1 MKNRLPLSL
10 LFACAFV
17 PVVAPAATSLTET
30 ATPTTVYSDPLLSK
44 QWQWFPS
51 KNGVNI
57 APLWADGIT
66 GTGVVIGIIDAWVEP
81 NHEDLNVSPYYG
93 TTAPYSTTGL
103 SRDFVGTEKISS
115 DGTQIYT
122 TDSHGTFV
130 AGMAAAIGGNGKGV
144 VGAAPGATIA
154 GLHAGTG
161 TGITVS
167 YAKDAA
173 YWASGV
179 SEDGKWNGDAQ
190 IAVKNCSFGSGFST
204 SADFLK
210 SIELTTKNN
219 VIYVF
224 AAGNSRK
231 AASGYMPSNTG
242 WSSDGNSTSIINVAA
257 TKTGG
262 TYADFS
268 CYGSNIFISAPG
280 QAVVSTDR
288 TGTLG
293 YNTKTSLSTDT
304 DSDSSSL
311 IRNNN
316 YASSDGTSFASP
328 LVAGVVALG
337 KQVCSMMDTRWA
349 KHALAY
355 SSGHGT
361 APNIDC
367 VYDSEKQTYV
377 QKSGYT
383 ITTTDE
389 DGNKTTTTVNST
401 GDWQKNNGGYW
412 FNNNYGFGLVDP
424 VGFVDKVRDIAYTTV
439 ETTAKIEN
447 FETQSTSDTVKDGV
461 RNIGVTY
468 GFVSSKTETSTVGS
482 TSVKKTLI
490 TQPVETIS
498 VTLDLTNED
507 GTSVDFTDSLKVT
520 LIAPDGKESVLVQPG
535 KQPSENMAAALK
547 KAGTTSWTFET
558 NAFWGSTYSKD
569 YDKWQV
575 KLEYEGTSGAK
586 LLTVSA
592 VNFTMGTFVNE
603 SSSGG
608 VRSAE
613 VNAHALALDD
623 KDSVFTVY
631 GTGKLFVEEGV
642 LINGGSFVVQNGG
655 EVRFYSDSST
665 LGGKTG
671 AIFIQNGGSS
681 TFAGTADFARGL
693 YLNGGNASFSGGSV
707 SAGSVG
713 VVVNGAAVSLTQTG
727 VGTNVSGFDITL
739 NGGSVSLNN
748 GVSFNGGI
756 TQNGGTLT
764 ASTGA
769 KGITLT
775 MKGGTATLN
784 NRVEFSG
791 AIKVGASETTTTDG
805 VESSTLYGGT
815 LNVSGAKVTAR
826 GGIAIAGT
834 GAAYVAANTR
844 LDTQKTSSSASNT
857 YAGVTL
863 ADFGYFEM
871 GKEAVLVGA
880 LQLTGGNAYLKG
892 GNSIHGAPITGGTFA
907 AAGTLSAGDISVSA
921 GGIFRPVGE
930 TVLVRNA
937 GAPVSSSGDDSTTS
951 TRSKMTFGDGA
962 TLNFEARSRTDY
974 DVLVIGN
981 GQSLVFG
988 NGSSGGTVKFN
999 YSFGN
1004 VLPFAIDIIK
1014 TTYEEEYKTDDYGN
1028 IVHDGDGN
1036 PVMVKIEK
1044 ISGWN
1049 DVDKVVPEIGGV
1061 QVYNDD
1067 FTLSALTLGVS
1078 FDEDAGTISLGADVG
1093 GESEIQA
1100 HRLYYSYQTPRQSA
1114 VQRTLI
1120 KNEKVV
1126 TTVASHTGTSSPTSG
1141 ATLAAASTST
1151 ATVSG
1156 IAAPVVDELDKM
1168 SYVSELL
1175 AAYDKL
1181 GTPSNLVAID
1191 ELHDK
1196 QASAI
1201 TGALSRRSRE
1211 LRSGFIHSDTWSN
1224 PLFGNS
1230 GFTFSANPSLV
1241 AAKGFVP
1248 YYIPEDDYPLMIW
1261 MNGGYSSSG
1270 TDAESAALSSTKSS
1284 MLNVFMGADY
1294 AVSREFAVGIFAGYT
1309 NGRTK
1314 FDGGG
1319 RTEVQSRNL
1328 GIYLAGARTSY
1339 IGSFYYSV
1347 LAAFG
1352 AEEYDFTRKITIGS
1366 LDANSKASPDGWQGI
1381 VALEG
1386 GYEWKLDKFSMGPN
1400 LTLRYVSNNI
1410 DGYTES
1416 SSAEWAKQETGDVSY
1431 DSLQGSFGFRIAYR
1445 ADFETV
1451 SLLPELRIAWNHE
1464 FIGTDESFDTKL
1476 AMPGAE
1482 TYSSKINSTGDD
1494 FATVGAGLTVML
1506 GEVSTI
1512 SFDYDMQFLR
1522 DDADPV
1528 HTFNAILR
1536 TRF

>member
-1 MKNRLPLSL
+1 MKNCLPLSL

-93 TTAPYSTTGL
+93 TSGSPYSTTGL
-103 SRDFVGTEKISS
+103 SRDFVGSETISS
-115 DGTQIYT
+115 DGSQNYT
-122 TDSHGTFV
+122 SESHGTFV
-130 AGMAAAIGGNGKGV
+130 AGMAAAIGGNGTGV

-154 GLHAGTG
+154 GLHAGNAA
-161 TGITVS
+161 GIDIS
-167 YAKDAA
+167 YATSAA

-179 SEDGKWNGDAQ
+179 SEAGAWTGDAQ
-190 IAVKNCSFGSGFST
+190 ISVKNCSFGNGFQTNTTDSQT
-204 SADFLK
+204 FLK

-224 AAGNSRK
+224 AAGNSRSTV
-231 AASGYMPSNTG
+231 SGTMPSSTG
-242 WSSDGNSTSIINVAA
+242 WSNYGNSTSIINVAA
-257 TKTGG
+257 TKTDTKYGS

-280 QAVVSTDR
+280 AAVVSTDR

-304 DSDSSSL
+304 DSDSSDSNSS
-311 IRNNN
+311 IKNNN

-328 LVAGVVALG
+328 LVAGVIALG
-337 KQVCSMMDTRWA
+337 KQVCTVMDTRWA

-367 VYDSEKQTYV
+367 VYDSETKTYV
-377 QKSGYT
+377 QASGYT

-389 DGNKTTTTVNST
+389 DGNETTTTVNST

-439 ETTAKIEN
+439 ETSLNIDTTSISLSESSVASTARER
-447 FETQSTSDTVKDGV
+447 TA
-461 RNIGVTY
+461 TY
-468 GFVSSKTETSTVGS
+468 AFTPTKTEDEKTTSLLTQKLETV
-482 TSVKKTLI
+482 
-490 TQPVETIS
+490 S
-498 VTLDLTNED
+498 VTLDLTNEVGSD
-507 GTSVDFTDSLKVT
+507 TDFTDTLKVT
-520 LIAPDGKESVLVQPG
+520 LIAPDGTESVLVQPG
-535 KQPSENMAAALK
+535 KQPDGNMAQSDNL
-547 KAGTTSWTFET
+547 GSSWTFET
-558 NAFWGSTYSKD
+558 NAFWGSSYSSNTGT
-569 YDKWQV
+569 WQV
-575 KLEYEGTSGAK
+575 KLEYSGTLGKTDLIS
-586 LLTVSA
+586 VSA
-592 VNFTMGTFVNE
+592 VNFTMGSYVNE

-608 VRSAE
+608 VSSA
-613 VNAHALALDD
+613 VNAHALALDND
-623 KDSVFTVY
+623 DTKFTVY
-631 GTGKLFVEEGV
+631 SGGILLVEEGV
-642 LINGGSFVVQNGG
+642 LINNGSFVVQNGG
-655 EVRFYSDSST
+655 QVGFYKNSSM
-665 LGGKTG
+665 LSGKTG

-681 TFAGTADFARGL
+681 TIAGEAEFLRGL
-693 YLNGGNASFSGGSV
+693 YLNGGSVSIAGGTI

-713 VVVNGAAVSLTQTG
+713 VVVNGAAVSLAQTG
-727 VGTNVSGFDITL
+727 VSTSVDGFDITL

-748 GVSFNGGI
+748 GVTFNGGI
-756 TQNGGTLT
+756 TQNGGSLT
-764 ASTGA
+764 ATTGA
-769 KGITLT
+769 KGTTLT

-784 NRVEFSG
+784 NRVQFTG

-805 VESSTLYGGT
+805 VSNTTLYGGT
-815 LNVSGAKVTAR
+815 LNVSGSKVYAR

-834 GAAYVAANTR
+834 GATYVDAKTT
-844 LDTQKTSSSASNT
+844 LDTQKSTSSTA

-863 ADFGYFEM
+863 ADSGYFEM
-871 GKEAVLVGA
+871 GTQAALVGA
-880 LQLTGGNAYLKG
+880 LQLAGGNAYLKG
-892 GNSIHGAPITGGTFA
+892 GNSIHGATIAGGTFA
-907 AAGTLSAGDISVSA
+907 AAGTLTTGDISVS
-921 GGIFRPVGE
+921 GSGIFRPVGQ
-930 TVLVRNA
+930 TVLVRNDK
-937 GAPVSSSGDDSTTS
+937 APASSSSDDSTTS
-951 TRSKMTFGDGA
+951 TRSKMTVGDGA
-962 TLNFEARSRTDY
+962 TLSFEARSRTDY

-988 NGSSGGTVKFN
+988 DGSSGGTVNFK

-1004 VLPFAIDIIK
+1004 VLPFAIDIITA
-1014 TTYEEEYKTDDYGN
+1014 TTETDE
-1028 IVHDGDGN
+1028 DGN
-1036 PVMVKIEK
+1036 PIDVAK
-1044 ISGWN
+1044 ISGWD
-1049 DVDKVVPEIGGV
+1049 DVTKYTPALEGV

-1078 FDEDAGTISLGADVG
+1078 FDEDSGTISLGADVG

-1120 KNEKVV
+1120 KNEKTVV
-1126 TTVASHTGTSSPTSG
+1126 TSSGTSSSSSG

-1151 ATVSG
+1151 TSVPG
-1156 IAAPVVDELDKM
+1156 IAAPVVAELDRM

-1196 QASAI
+1196 QVSAI
-1201 TGALSRRSRE
+1201 AGALSRRSRE

-1248 YYIPEDDYPLMIW
+1248 YYIPEDDYPIMIW

-1270 TDAESAALSSTKSS
+1270 ADAVGTAVSSTKTS
-1284 MLNVFMGADY
+1284 MLNVFMGVDY

-1314 FDGGG
+1314 FDDSG

-1328 GIYLAGARTSY
+1328 GVYLAGARTSY
-1339 IGSFYYSV
+1339 IGSFYYSA

-1366 LDANSKASPDGWQGI
+1366 LDAKSKASPDGWQGI
-1381 VALEG
+1381 VAIEG

-1400 LTLRYVSNNI
+1400 LMLRYVSNNV

-1416 SSAEWAKQETGDVSY
+1416 SSAEWARQKTDDVSY

-1528 HTFNAILR
+1528 HSFNAILR